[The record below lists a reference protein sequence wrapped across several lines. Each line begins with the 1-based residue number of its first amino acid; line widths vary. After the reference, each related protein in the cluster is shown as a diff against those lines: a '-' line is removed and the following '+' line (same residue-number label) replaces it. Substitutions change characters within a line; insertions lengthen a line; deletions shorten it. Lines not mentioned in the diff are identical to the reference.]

1 MLERTATVDTMDF
14 EEFRDRYL
22 RYCRTT
28 KTLSGNTISAYT
40 QDLNEFARFRALSDE
55 HAHVSPDTILE
66 FLAYLQDRRDL
77 KPASVKR
84 RIACVRGFFKWLERE
99 GQIQQSPFHGL
110 GLHVRLPRKL
120 PRALTRTQVYA
131 VTKAALRAPKY
142 HRARRPKSKL
152 LDVTSAQFTTQLAI
166 RLLLATGV
174 RVGELT
180 SIKLPDVTA
189 DGTAIRIS
197 GKGNRER
204 TVFIGNPRLQSDL
217 EAYLLSRVQSPTD
230 SNHLLLNQRG
240 KPLTPQGL
248 RLRLRRIS
256 DELQIYPRVTPH
268 RFRHTAATLLIEEG
282 VDMRLVQ
289 KLLGH
294 SSISTTEIYTHV
306 SDTSLKSAIE
316 RADPMAKLGL

>member
-1 MLERTATVDTMDF
+1 MDSIDLGDL
-14 EEFRDRYL
+14 RARYL
-22 RYCRTT
+22 KYCRTT
-28 KTLSGNTISAYT
+28 KMLSANTVSAYS
-40 QDLNEFARFRALSDE
+40 QDLNEFVRFRALSDE
-55 HAHVSPDTILE
+55 HARVSPDTILG
-66 FLAYLQDRRDL
+66 FLAYLQDRRGL

-84 RIACVRGFFKWLERE
+84 RIACLRGFFKWLERE
-99 GQIQQSPFHGL
+99 GRIQQSPFHGL
-110 GLHVRLPRKL
+110 DLRVRLPRRL
-120 PRALTRTQVYA
+120 PRALSRPQVYA
-131 VTKAALRAPKY
+131 VTKAASPARAGN
-142 HRARRPKSKL
+142 RFRRPERRPPG
-152 LDVTSAQFTTQLAI
+152 VTGAQFTTQLAI

-180 SIKLPDVTA
+180 SIRLPDVTA

-204 TVFIGNPRLQSDL
+204 TVFIGNPQLQSDL
-217 EAYLLSRVQSPTD
+217 AAYLRARVQSPTD

-256 DELQIYPRVTPH
+256 DELQITPRVTPH

-282 VDMRLVQ
+282 VDIRLVQ